1 MKKALVIGLGKS
13 GLASSEFLIKKGYAV
28 TAVDATH
35 ISTDLPIE
43 FHLEKNYT
51 AEAIFDFAVISPGVP
66 REHPIVRELQRK
78 SIPILGEVALAAQF
92 IQQPM
97 IAITGT
103 NGKTTVASVVT
114 HVFNRCGIAAKAV
127 GNIGVPLIQSL
138 LQETH
143 EILVVELSSFQLETL
158 QITCF
163 DLGVIVN
170 ITPDHLDRYRGFLG
184 YAKTKL
190 QLQNCIK
197 KGGTLYVSGDIK
209 KRFASLLQQRNC
221 AEYDAH
227 PSINISSFFPSNLAA
242 AFAICSH
249 FSIPRE
255 KFIDS
260 LSFFEPHKHRLEF
273 VRELNQIHFYNDSKA
288 TNIDAVRMAVEALGG
303 KIWLLSGGLS
313 KGHSFSCWSWQLK
326 MRVQGIYAFGSC
338 GRQISLELSSSI
350 QVVLTTTLRDAVL
363 QAYLGAK
370 PGDIVLLS
378 PGCSS
383 FDEFQNYEHRGDVF
397 KKIVEELV

>member
-13 GLASSEFLIKKGYAV
+13 GLASSEFLIKTGYAV
-28 TAVDATH
+28 TGVDATE

-43 FHLEKNYT
+43 FHLEKNYRV
-51 AEAIFDFAVISPGVP
+51 EAVDFAVISPGVP
-66 REHPIVRELQRK
+66 RDNPIVKQLQQRA
-78 SIPILGEVALAAQF
+78 IPILGEVAVAAQS

-103 NGKTTVASVVT
+103 NGKTSVTSIVT
-114 HVFNRCGIAAKAV
+114 HVLNRCGIAAKAV
-127 GNIGVPLIQSL
+127 GNIGIPLIQYA
-138 LQETH
+138 LQETD

-158 QITCF
+158 QIQCF
-163 DLGVIVN
+163 TLGVILN
-170 ITPDHLDRYRGFLG
+170 ITPDHLDRYTGFLD

-190 QLQNCIK
+190 HLQNCIRD
-197 KGGTLYVSGDIK
+197 GGTMYVSGDIK
-209 KRFASLLQQRNC
+209 KRFSSFLQQENC
-221 AEYDAH
+221 GEFDADLSMRI
-227 PSINISSFFPSNLAA
+227 PGFFPSNLAA
-242 AFAICSH
+242 SFAICSH

-288 TNIDAVRMAVEALGG
+288 TNIDAVRMAVEALDG

-326 MRVQGIYAFGSC
+326 TRVQGIYAFGSC
-338 GRQISLELSSSI
+338 SRQISLELSSSI
-350 QVVLTTTLRDAVL
+350 QVILTTTLREAVL
-363 QAYLGAK
+363 QAYFGAR
-370 PGDIVLLS
+370 PGDIILLS

-383 FDEFQNYEHRGDVF
+383 FDQFQNYEHRGDVF

>member
-13 GLASSEFLIKKGYAV
+13 GLASSEFLIKKGYVV
-28 TAVDATH
+28 TGIDTAH

-51 AEAIFDFAVISPGVP
+51 ADANFDFVVISPGVS
-66 REHPIVRELQRK
+66 REHPIVRQLQRK
-78 SIPILGEVALAAQF
+78 GIPVLGEVALAVQF
-92 IQQPM
+92 IKQPM

-103 NGKTTVASVVT
+103 NGKTTVTSIVT
-114 HVFNRCGIAAKAV
+114 HVLNRCGMPAKAV
-127 GNIGVPLIQSL
+127 GNIGVPLTQCL
-138 LQETH
+138 LQETN

-158 QITCF
+158 QIPCF
-163 DLGVIVN
+163 HLGVIVN
-170 ITPDHLDRYRGFLG
+170 ITPDHLDRYSGFLG

-190 QLQNCIK
+190 QLQNCIRD
-197 KGGTLYVSGDIK
+197 GGTLYVSRGIK
-209 KRFASLLQQRNC
+209 KRFASLLQPRNC
-221 AEYDAH
+221 AEFDTH
-227 PSINISSFFPSNLAA
+227 PSMSLSGFFSSNLAA
-242 AFAICSH
+242 ASAICSH
-249 FSIPRE
+249 FSISRE
-255 KFIDS
+255 NFIDS

-303 KIWLLSGGLS
+303 KIWLLSGGVS

-326 MRVQGIYAFGSC
+326 TRVQGIYAFGSC
-338 GRQISLELSSSI
+338 GRQISLELSNSI

-363 QAYLGAK
+363 QAYFGAR

>member
-13 GLASSEFLIKKGYAV
+13 GLASSEFLIKTGYVV
-28 TAVDATH
+28 TGIDAKD

-43 FHLEKNYT
+43 FQLEKNYR
-51 AEAIFDFAVISPGVP
+51 AEALDCAVISPGVS
-66 REHPIVRELQRK
+66 REHPIVKQLQQK
-78 SIPILGEVALAAQF
+78 AVPILGEVALAAQF
-92 IQQPM
+92 IKQPM

-103 NGKTTVASVVT
+103 NGKTSVTSIVT
-114 HVFNRCGIAAKAV
+114 HVLNKCGIAAKAV
-127 GNIGVPLIQSL
+127 GNIGIPLIQYA
-138 LQETH
+138 LQKTH

-158 QITCF
+158 RIKCF
-163 DLGVIVN
+163 NLGVILN
-170 ITPDHLDRYRGFLG
+170 ITPDHLDRYTGFLD

-197 KGGTLYVSGDIK
+197 DGGSMYVSGNIK
-209 KRFASLLQQRNC
+209 KRFASLLQQRNL
-221 AEYDAH
+221 AEFGTLPVMRA
-227 PSINISSFFPSNLAA
+227 SGFFPSNLAA
-242 AFAICSH
+242 ALDICSH
-249 FSIPRE
+249 FSIGRT
-255 KFIDS
+255 KFMDA
-260 LSFFEPHKHRLEF
+260 LQFFEPHKHRLEF

-288 TNIDAVRMAVEALGG
+288 TNIDAVRMAVEALDG

-326 MRVQGIYAFGSC
+326 ARVQGIYAFGSC
-338 GRQISLELSSSI
+338 SRQIFLELSSSI

-363 QAYLGAK
+363 QAYFGAK

-383 FDEFQNYEHRGDVF
+383 FDQFQNYEHRGDVF